1 MQLQLPSWCSR
12 VSRATCRLALV
23 LAMVMGGCAARPD
36 VPAASVASTRPGAS
50 LPAPQAP
57 PASSDGKR
65 LEALWQER
73 TRDTFGSDFT
83 LGQGDLLEISV
94 PLEQL
99 QHREVR
105 VSPRDT
111 IELPL
116 IGAMSVKG
124 MTEQSLT
131 EALRERLSKYMYDP
145 PISLFVKEYGSRQV
159 AVVGAVEKPG
169 LYTLMSASDTL
180 MKMIS
185 KAGGTAREAASEVI
199 LVPAGAGGA
208 KLRQADFLQGGQAS
222 ANQMQE
228 SDMDPSVSDEPGAPS
243 ARVRSD
249 AGIGSEK
256 AEAIRPAADGLPD
269 ASAGRAPFGGAD
281 LMKLDPI
288 TIYMTNSA
296 TQNYLDLP
304 ARPGDVLIIPAA
316 GEVTVGGWVQ
326 SPGAYKISRGMTALS
341 AVSAAGGALFS
352 YSAAILRTAPDGE
365 RTRIPVDISKVQKG
379 EQPDIPVQSGDVVI
393 VDRSTTGAVPYALY
407 EVFTK
412 FGAGL
417 AFPIP

>member
-1 MQLQLPSWCSR
+1 MGAIAIGCS
-12 VSRATCRLALV
+12 
-23 LAMVMGGCAARPD
+23 ARPD
-36 VPAASVASTRPGAS
+36 VPAASLAPTRPGAS
-50 LPAPQAP
+50 IPAPQVPA
-57 PASSDGKR
+57 ASSDRNR
-65 LEALWQER
+65 LEALWQKR

-94 PLEQL
+94 PLEEL

-116 IGAMSVKG
+116 VGIMPVKG
-124 MTEQSLT
+124 MTEQGLT
-131 EALRERLSKYMYDP
+131 DALRARLSKYMYDP

-185 KAGGTAREAASEVI
+185 KAGGTTRDAGAQVI

-208 KLRQADFLQGGQAS
+208 KLQQADFLPGGQGS
-222 ANQMQE
+222 VSHVLE
-228 SDMDPSVSDEPGAPS
+228 SDMDASDSDEAGAPS
-243 ARVRSD
+243 ARVRNG
-249 AGIGSEK
+249 ARITSEK
-256 AEAIRPAADGLPD
+256 AEAIRPAADGLRD
-269 ASAGRAPFGGAD
+269 ASVGRAPFGPD
-281 LMKLDPI
+281 LMKLDPL
-288 TIYMTNSA
+288 TIYITDSA

-326 SPGAYKISRGMTALS
+326 SPGAYKISPGMTTLS

-352 YSAAILRTAPDGE
+352 YSAEILRTAADGE
-365 RTRIPVDISKVQKG
+365 RTRIPVDISKVQSG
-379 EQPDIPVQSGDVVI
+379 EQPDIPVLSGDVVM
-393 VDRSTTGAVPYALY
+393 VDRSTAGAVPYALY

-412 FGAGL
+412 FGAGM

>member
-1 MQLQLPSWCSR
+1 MRLHLLSRCSR
-12 VSRATCRLALV
+12 VSQATCQLAFA
-23 LAMVMGGCAARPD
+23 LAMAMGGCAARPD
-36 VPAASVASTRPGAS
+36 VPAASLAPARPGAS
-50 LPAPQAP
+50 LSALQAP
-57 PASSDGKR
+57 RASPDTQR
-65 LEALWQER
+65 LEALWQKR
-73 TRDTFGSDFT
+73 TGDTFGSDFT

-105 VSPRDT
+105 VSPRDA

-116 IGAMSVKG
+116 VGTMSVKG
-124 MTEQSLT
+124 MTEQSLI

-185 KAGGTAREAASEVI
+185 KAGGTTKDAASEIV
-199 LVPAGAGGA
+199 LVPALTGGA
-208 KLRQADFLQGGQAS
+208 KQADFLQGVKAS
-222 ANQMQE
+222 VSHVQE
-228 SDMDPSVSDEPGAPS
+228 SDMDASDSDEAWAPS
-243 ARVRSD
+243 ARVRNG
-249 AGIGSEK
+249 APIASEK

-269 ASAGRAPFGGAD
+269 ASAGRAPFGPD

-288 TIYMTNSA
+288 TIYMSASA

-326 SPGAYKISRGMTALS
+326 SPGAYKISRGMTVLS

-365 RTRIPVDISKVQKG
+365 RTRIPVDISKVQRG
-379 EQPDIPVQSGDVVI
+379 EQPDIPVQSGDVVM
-393 VDRSTTGAVPYALY
+393 VDRSTAGAVPYALY

>member
-1 MQLQLPSWCSR
+1 MQLHLLSRCSR
-12 VSRATCRLALV
+12 VSQATCQLAFA
-23 LAMVMGGCAARPD
+23 LAMAMGGCAARPD
-36 VPAASVASTRPGAS
+36 VPAASLAPTRPGAS

-57 PASSDGKR
+57 PASSDTKR
-65 LEALWQER
+65 LEALWQKR

-116 IGAMSVKG
+116 VGTMSVKG
-124 MTEQSLT
+124 MTEQSLI

-185 KAGGTAREAASEVI
+185 KAGGTTKDA
-199 LVPAGAGGA
+199 
-208 KLRQADFLQGGQAS
+208 
-222 ANQMQE
+222 
-228 SDMDPSVSDEPGAPS
+228 
-243 ARVRSD
+243 ARVRNG
-249 AGIGSEK
+249 APIASEK
-256 AEAIRPAADGLPD
+256 AEAIRPAADGVPD
-269 ASAGRAPFGGAD
+269 ASAGGAPFGPD

-288 TIYMTNSA
+288 TIYMTASA
-296 TQNYLDLP
+296 
-304 ARPGDVLIIPAA
+304 R
-316 GEVTVGGWVQ
+316 
-326 SPGAYKISRGMTALS
+326 S
-341 AVSAAGGALFS
+341 
-352 YSAAILRTAPDGE
+352 
-365 RTRIPVDISKVQKG
+365 
-379 EQPDIPVQSGDVVI
+379 
-393 VDRSTTGAVPYALY
+393 RST
-407 EVFTK
+407 
-412 FGAGL
+412 
-417 AFPIP
+417 

>member
-1 MQLQLPSWCSR
+1 
-12 VSRATCRLALV
+12 
-23 LAMVMGGCAARPD
+23 MGGCAARPD
-36 VPAASVASTRPGAS
+36 VPAASLAPARPGAS
-50 LPAPQAP
+50 LSALQAP
-57 PASSDGKR
+57 RASPDTQR
-65 LEALWQER
+65 LEALWQKR
-73 TRDTFGSDFT
+73 TGDTFGSDFT

-105 VSPRDT
+105 VSPRDA

-116 IGAMSVKG
+116 VGTMSVKG
-124 MTEQSLT
+124 MTEQSLI

-185 KAGGTAREAASEVI
+185 KAGGTTKDAASEVI

-208 KLRQADFLQGGQAS
+208 TLQQADFLQGEQAS
-222 ANQMQE
+222 VSHVQV
-228 SDMDPSVSDEPGAPS
+228 SDMDASDSDEASAPS
-243 ARVRSD
+243 ARVRNGAPIAS
-249 AGIGSEK
+249 GR

-269 ASAGRAPFGGAD
+269 ASAGGAPFGPD

-288 TIYMTNSA
+288 TIYMTAS
-296 TQNYLDLP
+296 QNYLDLP

-326 SPGAYKISRGMTALS
+326 SPGAYKISRGMTVLS

-365 RTRIPVDISKVQKG
+365 RTRIPVDISKVQRG
-379 EQPDIPVQSGDVVI
+379 EQPDIPVQSGDVVM
-393 VDRSTTGAVPYALY
+393 VDRSAAGAVPYALY

>member
-1 MQLQLPSWCSR
+1 MKLKRLSWCSR
-12 VSRATCRLALV
+12 VSQATCQLAFA

-50 LPAPQAP
+50 PPAPQAP
-57 PASSDGKR
+57 PASSDRKR
-65 LEALWQER
+65 LEALWQKR

-99 QHREVR
+99 RHREVR

-116 IGAMSVKG
+116 VGIMPVKG

-159 AVVGAVEKPG
+159 AVTGAVEKPG

-185 KAGGTAREAASEVI
+185 KAGGTTRDAGAEVI
-199 LVPAGAGGA
+199 LVPAGARGA
-208 KLRQADFLQGGQAS
+208 KLQQADFLQDGQAS
-222 ANQMQE
+222 VSHVLE
-228 SDMDPSVSDEPGAPS
+228 SDMDASDSDEAGAPS
-243 ARVRSD
+243 ARVRNG
-249 AGIGSEK
+249 ARITSEK
-256 AEAIRPAADGLPD
+256 AEAIRPAVDGLRD
-269 ASAGRAPFGGAD
+269 ASAGRAPFGPD
-281 LMKLDPI
+281 LLKLDPI
-288 TIYMTNSA
+288 TIYMTDSA

-326 SPGAYKISRGMTALS
+326 SPGAYKISPGMTTLS

-352 YSAAILRTAPDGE
+352 YSAEILRTAPDGE

-379 EQPDIPVQSGDVVI
+379 EQPDIPVQSGDVVM
-393 VDRSTTGAVPYALY
+393 VDRSPVGAVPYALY

-412 FGAGL
+412 FGAGM

>member
-1 MQLQLPSWCSR
+1 MQLYLPSWCSR
-12 VSRATCRLALV
+12 VSQASCQLALA
-23 LAMVMGGCAARPD
+23 LAMVMGGCAARLD

-57 PASSDGKR
+57 PASSDGRR

-131 EALRERLSKYMYDP
+131 EELQERLSKYMYDP

-185 KAGGTAREAASEVI
+185 KAGGTTREAASEVI

-208 KLRQADFLQGGQAS
+208 KLQQADFLPGGQAS
-222 ANQMQE
+222 LSHVQE
-228 SDMDPSVSDEPGAPS
+228 SAMDVSDGDEASS
-243 ARVRSD
+243 ARVRND
-249 AGIGSEK
+249 TRIGSEK
-256 AEAIRPAADGLPD
+256 AEVIHPAADGLRD
-269 ASAGRAPFGGAD
+269 ASAGRAPFGPD

-304 ARPGDVLIIPAA
+304 ARPGDVLIVPAA

-326 SPGAYKISRGMTALS
+326 NPGAYKISRRMTMLS

-352 YSAAILRTAPDGE
+352 YSAAILRTAADGE
-365 RTRIPVDISKVQKG
+365 RTRIPVDISKVQRG
-379 EQPDIPVQSGDVVI
+379 EEPDIPVQSGDVVM
-393 VDRSTTGAVPYALY
+393 VDRSPVGAVPYALY

-412 FGAGL
+412 FGAGM

>member
-1 MQLQLPSWCSR
+1 MRLQLLSWCSR
-12 VSRATCRLALV
+12 VSQATCQLAFA
-23 LAMVMGGCAARPD
+23 LAMAMGGCAARPD
-36 VPAASVASTRPGAS
+36 VPAGSLAPTRPGAS

-57 PASSDGKR
+57 PASSDTQR
-65 LEALWQER
+65 LEALWQKR

-116 IGAMSVKG
+116 VGTIPVKG
-124 MTEQSLT
+124 MTEQSLI
-131 EALRERLSKYMYDP
+131 EALRERFSKYMYYP

-180 MKMIS
+180 MRMIS
-185 KAGGTAREAASEVI
+185 KAGGTTKDAASEVI

-208 KLRQADFLQGGQAS
+208 KQADFLQGVEAS
-222 ANQMQE
+222 VSHVQE
-228 SDMDPSVSDEPGAPS
+228 SDIDASESDEASAPS
-243 ARVRSD
+243 ARVRNG
-249 AGIGSEK
+249 ARIASEK
-256 AEAIRPAADGLPD
+256 AEAIRPAADVVPD
-269 ASAGRAPFGGAD
+269 ATAGTAPFDPD

-288 TIYMTNSA
+288 TIYITASA
-296 TQNYLDLP
+296 TQHYLDLP
-304 ARPGDVLIIPAA
+304 ARPGDVLIVPAA

-326 SPGAYKISRGMTALS
+326 SPGAYKISRGMTVLS

-365 RTRIPVDISKVQKG
+365 RTRIPMDISKVQRG
-379 EQPDIPVQSGDVVI
+379 EQPDIPVQSGDVVM
-393 VDRSTTGAVPYALY
+393 VDRSTAGAVPYALY

-412 FGAGL
+412 FGAGM

>member
-1 MQLQLPSWCSR
+1 MQLHLLSRCSR
-12 VSRATCRLALV
+12 VSQATCQLAFA
-23 LAMVMGGCAARPD
+23 LAMAMGGCAARPD
-36 VPAASVASTRPGAS
+36 VPAASLAPTRPGAS

-57 PASSDGKR
+57 PASSDTKR
-65 LEALWQER
+65 LEALWQKR

-116 IGAMSVKG
+116 VGTMSVKG
-124 MTEQSLT
+124 MTEQSLI

-185 KAGGTAREAASEVI
+185 KAGGTTKDAASEVI
-199 LVPAGAGGA
+199 LVPAEARGAT
-208 KLRQADFLQGGQAS
+208 LQQADFLQGGQAS
-222 ANQMQE
+222 VSHVQE
-228 SDMDPSVSDEPGAPS
+228 SDMDASDSDQAWAPS
-243 ARVRSD
+243 ARVRNG
-249 AGIGSEK
+249 APIASEK
-256 AEAIRPAADGLPD
+256 AEAIRPAADGVPD
-269 ASAGRAPFGGAD
+269 ASAGGAPFGPD

-288 TIYMTNSA
+288 TIYMTASA

-326 SPGAYKISRGMTALS
+326 SPGAYKISRGMTVLS

-365 RTRIPVDISKVQKG
+365 RTRIPVDISKVQRG
-379 EQPDIPVQSGDVVI
+379 EQPDIPVQSGDVVM
-393 VDRSTTGAVPYALY
+393 VDRSTAGAVPYALY